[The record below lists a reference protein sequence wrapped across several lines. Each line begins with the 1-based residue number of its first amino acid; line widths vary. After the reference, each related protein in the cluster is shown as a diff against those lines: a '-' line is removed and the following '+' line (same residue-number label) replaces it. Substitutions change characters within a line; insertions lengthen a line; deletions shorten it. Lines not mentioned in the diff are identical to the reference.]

1 LGISRGRTWLKP
13 PSPRGILD
21 ARAILQERAVP
32 TSLSPPFTLRVT
44 EIVGIEKSDVRL
56 KSILIQSLINQT
68 GWDFFS
74 KSWQI
79 PAQWRTTDGF
89 TYRLDCIT
97 DDRGLFSLSVCH
109 KAVVPRWLYAGYWW
123 WDGVVLRARVSALG
137 NACTD
142 AVCPQPI
149 RRQRTSTRVVFRA
162 H

>member
-1 LGISRGRTWLKP
+1 M
-13 PSPRGILD
+13 
-21 ARAILQERAVP
+21 P

-89 TYRLDCIT
+89 TCRLDCIT
-97 DDRGLFSLSVCH
+97 DDRGLFSLS
-109 KAVVPRWLYAGYWW
+109 YATKPSCRDGFTPVIGGGTGWYCAPGY
-123 WDGVVLRARVSALG
+123 L
-137 NACTD
+137 
-142 AVCPQPI
+142 P
-149 RRQRTSTRVVFRA
+149 
-162 H
+162 